1 MLQSSISPLDTAII
15 VALLAA
21 ILILLGFIF
30 IKLMRPTEGGED
42 AETIDI
48 LLAWVV
54 RLIGRAATPETIAP
68 IANWVYDY
76 FGGSE
81 MMTRDE
87 FVAYAVDIIL
97 SILDNEVSIQEA
109 LPDTLLVESL

>member
-1 MLQSSISPLDTAII
+1 MLQLLTSPLDTVLIAT
-15 VALLAA
+15 LLVA
-21 ILILLGFIF
+21 ILILLGFIL
-30 IKLMRPTEGGED
+30 IRLMRPTEGGED

-54 RLIGRAATPETIAP
+54 RLVGRVATPETIAP
-68 IANWVYDY
+68 IASWAYDH

-87 FVAYAVDIIL
+87 FVAYAVDIIM
-97 SILDNEVSIQEA
+97 SILDNEASVQEE
-109 LPDTLLVESL
+109 LPDALLVESL